1 MASLTVRSKYIDLST
16 DIKLY
21 YILGIGAFLSILSF
35 ALYQSFVVALTMAIS
50 TVVVYIV
57 LSRSP
62 ERIQIQ
68 TVPGGFLVDGDEF
81 SWAECVSFAAIEL
94 EEATEIAVE
103 TTKIQSRYLYWYVTP
118 GDPDAS
124 SLLEALSQNVPYD
137 ELMPTR
143 DTVHV
148 LLRRAGLI

>member
-1 MASLTVRSKYIDLST
+1 MASLTVRSKYTDLSAS
-16 DIKLY
+16 IKLY

-50 TVVVYIV
+50 TVVVYLV

-62 ERIQIQ
+62 EPIRVE
-68 TVPGGFLVDGDEF
+68 TVAGGFLVDGDEF
-81 SWAECVSFAAIEL
+81 SWAECVSFAAVEL
-94 EEATEIAVE
+94 EAATEIVVE

-118 GDPDAS
+118 SDPDAS
-124 SLLEALSQNVPYD
+124 ELLEALSANVPYD

-143 DTVHV
+143 DTVHL